1 MPAPFIIMTED
12 SGIDVS
18 VPADNVR
25 VSKGD
30 VRDNFR
36 AASDSIEALQRRVGL
51 AWQMALGERT
61 ITEA

>member
-1 MPAPFIIMTED
+1 MSAPFIIQTED
-12 SGIDVS
+12 SGIDVT

-36 AASDSIEALQRRVGL
+36 AASDSIESLQRLNGM
-51 AWQMALGERT
+51 AWQIALGYET
-61 ITEA
+61 MVS

>member
-1 MPAPFIIMTED
+1 MSTPFIIQTED
-12 SGIDVS
+12 SGIDTT

-36 AASDSIEALQRRVGL
+36 AASDSIEALQRLNGL
-51 AWQMALGERT
+51 AWQIALGYET
-61 ITEA
+61 MVS

>member
-1 MPAPFIIMTED
+1 MSTPFIIQVED
-12 SGIDVS
+12 SGVDVT

-36 AASDSIEALQRRVGL
+36 AASDSIESLQRLNGM
-51 AWQMALGERT
+51 AWQIALGYQT
-61 ITEA
+61 MVA